1 MTTAT
6 VTATCPAASSITQG
20 VERYPIGLNHS
31 APTVRWYAEIV
42 MPDADVS
49 PCGQYLMDAFT
60 TIIVGDIEAERGMI
74 LPGASRD
81 LAMSLATR
89 IAQPLGFEVSKVWP
103 EGGHQDESF

>member
-6 VTATCPAASSITQG
+6 VTRPAASPITQG
-20 VERYPIGLNHS
+20 VERYPIGL
-31 APTVRWYAEIV
+31 APAVPTVRWYAEIV

-60 TIIVGDIEAERGMI
+60 TIIVGDIEAHGGMI

-81 LAMSLATR
+81 LALSLAGR
-89 IAQPLGFEVSKVWP
+89 IALPLGFKVSKVWP
-103 EGGHQDESF
+103 EGGYQDELF